1 MSTTLCR
8 IIRAD
13 IKGEQMSTTT
23 GQPPADWYADPT
35 GWHERR
41 YWDGSGWTDHVF
53 ANGKQ
58 FVDPLTTPTSA
69 EASETTTVAVE
80 FQQESLPETHHA
92 STPAAETSG
101 DSGPAAP
108 TKVSFFGARKV
119 AQDTREEN
127 HRLQALVDKH
137 GLREIAELEATK
149 ESLMLEIA
157 TAQQDLAHRI
167 AETEQDL
174 ARKVAS
180 TEHDLARQIT
190 AAQQELA
197 KTQAA
202 TQTAYAERAT
212 IAADVVNLR
221 ESVLLQEFGLY
232 DHENPAEASVSLA
245 TELESLRTQ
254 IKQAVRDG
262 KATTATA
269 GFTFNNSK
277 AKGDKFVRDMSKLML
292 RCYNAEAENCLKSVR
307 AGNLATAQKRLGTTV
322 DQVERLGGMID
333 LHITPNYHRL
343 RLRELELASR
353 HLQALQVEKEL
364 ERERREELRQQKQA
378 EQELAREKER
388 LEKER
393 AHYANVLAT
402 LIANGDTDGA
412 ERIRAQIA
420 DVDRAI
426 ENVDYRAA
434 NIKAGYVYVIS
445 NIGSFGPNV
454 VKIGMTRRLEPM
466 DRVNELGDASVPFR
480 FDVHALFFAD
490 NALSIEAMLHQNFA
504 DRRLNRVNLRRE
516 YFRATPAE
524 VLEALNEHRV
534 EVLEYTVEPAAAE
547 YRSSAT
553 R

>member
-1 MSTTLCR
+1 MTT
-8 IIRAD
+8 
-13 IKGEQMSTTT
+13 S
-23 GQPPADWYADPT
+23 GQQPADWYADPS
-35 GWHERR
+35 GRNELR
-41 YWDGSGWTDHVF
+41 YWDGSGWTGHVF

-58 FVDPLTTPTSA
+58 FIDA
-69 EASETTTVAVE
+69 GVAPA
-80 FQQESLPETHHA
+80 LPETSDA
-92 STPAAETSG
+92 TVVAAESQQK
-101 DSGPAAP
+101 SGPKIGSDPLVSSSNSGAP

-119 AQDTREEN
+119 AQDAQAEN
-127 HRLQALVDKH
+127 RRLQDLVDKH
-137 GLREIAELEATK
+137 GLREVADLEAMK
-149 ESLMLEIA
+149 EALSLEIA
-157 TAQQDLAHRI
+157 TARQVLADRI
-167 AETEQDL
+167 ADTERELARKVNSTEQDL
-174 ARKVAS
+174 ARKVSAAEQQIAKAQDAVEIAS
-180 TEHDLARQIT
+180 
-190 AAQQELA
+190 
-197 KTQAA
+197 
-202 TQTAYAERAT
+202 AERAQLT
-212 IAADVVNLR
+212 ANIVNLR

-262 KATTATA
+262 KATTAST

-292 RCYNAEAENCLKSVR
+292 RSYNAEAENCLKSVR
-307 AGNLATAQKRLGTTV
+307 AGNLTTAQKRLGKTV

-333 LHITPNYHRL
+333 LHITPNYHNL

-353 HLQALQVEKEL
+353 HLQALQIEKEL
-364 ERERREELRQQKQA
+364 ERERREELRQQRQA
-378 EQELAREKER
+378 EKELALEREK

-402 LIANGDTDGA
+402 LIANGDDDGA
-412 ERIRAQIA
+412 ERMRIQLA
-420 DVDRAI
+420 DVDQAI

-445 NIGSFGPNV
+445 NIGSFGPDV

-490 NALSIEAMLHQNFA
+490 NALSIEAMLHQHFA

-524 VLEALNEHRV
+524 VLDALNAHRV
-534 EVLEYTVEPAAAE
+534 EVLEYTVEPIAAE
-547 YRSSAT
+547 YRSST
-553 R
+553 PL

>member
-1 MSTTLCR
+1 
-8 IIRAD
+8 
-13 IKGEQMSTTT
+13 MSTTT
-23 GQPPADWYADPT
+23 GQPPADWYADPI
-35 GWHERR
+35 GRHERR

-58 FVDPLTTPTSA
+58 FVDPMSTPTSA
-69 EASETTTVAVE
+69 GAFETTAVAAA
-80 FQQESLPETHHA
+80 FQMESIPEIVAETHRA
-92 STPAAETSG
+92 STPAADTSG
-101 DSGPAAP
+101 GTGPAAP

-119 AQDTREEN
+119 AQDAQEEN
-127 HRLQALVDKH
+127 RRLQALVDKH

-149 ESLMLEIA
+149 EALTLEIA
-157 TAQQDLAHRI
+157 TAQQDLA
-167 AETEQDL
+167 
-174 ARKVAS
+174 RKVTS

-197 KTQAA
+197 KAQAA

-245 TELESLRTQ
+245 TELESVRTQ

-292 RCYNAEAENCLKSVR
+292 RSYNAEAENCLKSVR

-412 ERIRAQIA
+412 ERMRAQLA

-445 NIGSFGPNV
+445 NIGSFGPDV